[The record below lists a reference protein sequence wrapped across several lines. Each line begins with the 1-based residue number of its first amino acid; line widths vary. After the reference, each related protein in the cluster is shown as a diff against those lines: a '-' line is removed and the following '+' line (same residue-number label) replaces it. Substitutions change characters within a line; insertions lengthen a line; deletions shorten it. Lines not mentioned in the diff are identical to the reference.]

1 MLVYTAHAVAIAGKA
16 LANAENTTKDAA
28 MSAVA
33 EWLIYGAYGYS
44 GQLIVRQAVDR
55 GLRPVLGGRD
65 QARLKAMAEPL
76 GLSTRTFAVDEVG
89 ALKQGLD
96 GINLVL
102 NCAGPFSATAASM
115 LEGCLQLGA
124 HYLDISGEI
133 EVFRHAHAQDQ
144 RARSRGLVVCP
155 GVGFDVVPTDCMAA
169 LLKRELAD
177 AQRLILAFDAG
188 GGPSPGTAKT
198 AVEGLAGGG
207 WVRRD
212 GQLTRVPSFSRTREI
227 DFGQG
232 PRQTVCV
239 PWGDVYSAF
248 VTTRIPDIEVYM
260 AMPRRLIERVRRVR
274 YGLALLRLP
283 PLQWWL
289 KRRLGGRIS
298 GPDEATRSDSPC
310 RLWAEAVAS
319 DGRRVSARMVTP
331 NGYDLTAEASIRV
344 AERLLRGAGQ
354 EGGYY
359 TPSKLM
365 GADFVRT
372 LDGVQLVL
380 SGASFDS
387 DQ

>member
-1 MLVYTAHAVAIAGKA
+1 
-16 LANAENTTKDAA
+16 

-177 AQRLILAFDAG
+177 AQRL
-188 GGPSPGTAKT
+188 
-198 AVEGLAGGG
+198 
-207 WVRRD
+207 
-212 GQLTRVPSFSRTREI
+212 
-227 DFGQG
+227 
-232 PRQTVCV
+232 
-239 PWGDVYSAF
+239 
-248 VTTRIPDIEVYM
+248 
-260 AMPRRLIERVRRVR
+260 
-274 YGLALLRLP
+274 
-283 PLQWWL
+283 
-289 KRRLGGRIS
+289 
-298 GPDEATRSDSPC
+298 
-310 RLWAEAVAS
+310 
-319 DGRRVSARMVTP
+319 
-331 NGYDLTAEASIRV
+331 
-344 AERLLRGAGQ
+344 
-354 EGGYY
+354 
-359 TPSKLM
+359 
-365 GADFVRT
+365 
-372 LDGVQLVL
+372 
-380 SGASFDS
+380 
-387 DQ
+387 